1 MSKNLGREEEGFRI
15 FSPHTARAAVRVA
28 QLLNLYQFHGYVYTL
43 LLLCAELA
51 LLASGTEER
60 CVLML
65 PEC

>member
-1 MSKNLGREEEGFRI
+1 MSKNLGREEEGFRT

-28 QLLNLYQFHGYVYTL
+28 QFHGYVYTL

-65 PEC
+65 TEC